1 MGKVR
6 DYFVAGLE
14 GFVDFFYDTPCPKLP
29 ARILLDDFTEMLSL
43 NIRKDDCDCYT
54 MKPYP
59 ISHHIEEEY
68 HG

>member
-1 MGKVR
+1 MGEVR
-6 DYFVAGLE
+6 DYYIEDLA